1 MIIIIIIIEQTHGK
15 PTLENTVEIKLEP
28 VTLYIYIYIHIY
40 IYTYIYI
47 YIYICIYIYIYIY
60 MNYIIHCKIKRHQ
73 VAKTV
78 RVLMQVTTINTEC
91 NR

>member
-1 MIIIIIIIEQTHGK
+1 MIIIIIIEQTHGK

-28 VTLYIYIYIHIY
+28 VTLYNI
-40 IYTYIYI
+40 IYI
-47 YIYICIYIYIYIY
+47 YIYI
-60 MNYIIHCKIKRHQ
+60 NYIMHCKIKRHQ

>member
-1 MIIIIIIIEQTHGK
+1 MIIIIIIEQTHGK

-28 VTLYIYIYIHIY
+28 VTLYNII
-40 IYTYIYI
+40 YIYI
-47 YIYICIYIYIYIY
+47 YIYI
-60 MNYIIHCKIKRHQ
+60 NYIMHCKIKRHQ